1 MTENTENTGDAK
13 PCCDGRSCCP
23 SGSDGAGKNWKIMV
37 FIIIVIAAGA
47 VLANSLIRKSNA
59 DADQSQ
65 QTFASIQLDNMS
77 DTPSPVET
85 PTTPES
91 PIEAKSQIESPPVVV
106 ETTNQDVPVIGGP
119 SLWGAELESIAS
131 LNKLATDTDAV
142 FVFLAAKD
150 QLNDQAIT
158 RQIEAAAKII
168 KADGVRVS
176 AFRLKQSAPD
186 YAQLAKQVSVPSVL
200 AMVKGRGTSAVSGE
214 ITETKLVQ
222 AFVAA
227 SRPGGG
233 CCPAGSTTCPPTG
246 PGK

>member
-1 MTENTENTGDAK
+1 MTENTENTSDVK
-13 PCCDGRSCCP
+13 PCCDEGSCCP
-23 SGSDGAGKNWKIMV
+23 SDSDGAGKNWKIMA

-85 PTTPES
+85 TTTPES
-91 PIEAKSQIESPPVVV
+91 PIEAKSQIESPPVV
-106 ETTNQDVPVIGGP
+106 ETTNQDVPVIGGT
-119 SLWGAELESIAS
+119 SLWGTELESIAS

-176 AFRLKQSAPD
+176 AFRLKQSAAD
-186 YAQLAKQVSVPSVL
+186 YAHLAKQVSTPSVL
-200 AMVKGRGTSAVSGE
+200 AMVKGRGTSVVSGE

-233 CCPAGSTTCPPTG
+233 CCPSGSTTCPPTG
-246 PGK
+246 PRK